1 MKRNVFV
8 VFGLGALFSAGIFAP
23 GCSSSSSSPSKD
35 SGYDTARE
43 DSAGGTGGAAID
55 GPAGHGGSLDV
66 ATGAGGSAEL
76 DAAPDTAKSDAA
88 PDLVVQHD
96 VADAQPDVPLNYPDG
111 PAPDRTADLP
121 GMDMA
126 MDMAPPQLLDA
137 APLDGGQDTLA
148 VVFDVAPDS
157 EIDTGSGQLL
167 DSGID
172 GVLDGALDGVD
183 GGQD

>member
-111 PAPDRTADLP
+111 SRSRSDRGPAWH
-121 GMDMA
+121 GHGHGHG
-126 MDMAPPQLLDA
+126 A
-137 APLDGGQDTLA
+137 APAARCGPAGWRPGHA
-148 VVFDVAPDS
+148 RR
-157 EIDTGSGQLL
+157 
-167 DSGID
+167 GIRR
-172 GVLDGALDGVD
+172 GA
-183 GGQD
+183 